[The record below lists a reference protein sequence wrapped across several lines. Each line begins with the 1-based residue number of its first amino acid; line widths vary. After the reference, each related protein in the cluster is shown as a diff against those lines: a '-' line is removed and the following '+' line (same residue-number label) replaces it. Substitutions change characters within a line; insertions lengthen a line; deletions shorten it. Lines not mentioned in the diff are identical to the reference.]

1 MACSRRSA
9 SSGPR
14 ALTVDQYQRRSR
26 ASVGG
31 SAAGVV
37 LGQTAIRV
45 GGDPGVQGAIAA
57 PGDIDGPGHVPM
69 SSPLPPARSP
79 SLSSAGPHTHRD
91 PRYDG
96 TPRSV
101 GTGRSSDGAGP
112 APAREEHS
120 SGSTDSAHLAIRGPS
135 GARDGRPARG
145 RLVWT
150 ERPQES
156 FIVSVAVVFAL
167 VFTGYGAGTVF
178 LLRRKPGNAFF
189 LIQAL
194 VDLGL
199 VTTVL
204 HFAGQPQSAFP
215 ALYVLVVAAYCAAH
229 AAGLGGADR
238 RPRVGPF
245 CGRHPLDPWR
255 LPGYARPGPR
265 SSSSTWSSASWP
277 SWATA
282 CARPGWSTP
291 PWPPSCSGSGWR
303 PMTFSGTS
311 GPACS
316 RSMASGRLAFIN
328 PTAERLLD
336 LDGEALIG
344 LPVLDHLKTRS
355 SELWAA
361 AVAGIRNGRKISRG
375 EGMVVQGGGRMFP
388 IGLSTTTFRQEA
400 QEAPSVTAIFTDIS
414 DLKEVQ
420 ELHMRAERLEAVA
433 ELSASLAHEIRNP
446 LASIRSSVE
455 QLARSKHADED
466 ERFLAGLIVRESD
479 RLSRLLSEF
488 LDFARVRA
496 TQFVPL
502 DLHSVVVAVV
512 RLIRAHPDC
521 RPDAAITVEGEHTI
535 LEGDEDL
542 LHRVIANLVL
552 NAVQA
557 ARGPIRIT
565 VGGGARFRP
574 RIFLTGPIW
583 STPCGYRSGT
593 TGPAYPRKCASGC
606 FSRSYPAGPA
616 AAGWDWPSF
625 SAPSRRIGGWCWS
638 IPAPA
643 PEPHSPFSCPP
654 RW

>member
-1 MACSRRSA
+1 MESNAPSARATVPTVPDRRRP
-9 SSGPR
+9 GKNTLPDQR
-14 ALTVDQYQRRSR
+14 TLLTWLF
-26 ASVGG
+26 VGRLVL
-31 SAAGVV
+31 ATGV
-37 LGQTAIRV
+37 L
-45 GGDPGVQGAIAA
+45 
-57 PGDIDGPGHVPM
+57 
-69 SSPLPPARSP
+69 L
-79 SLSSAGPHTHRD
+79 
-91 PRYDG
+91 
-96 TPRSV
+96 
-101 GTGRSSDGAGP
+101 GAG
-112 APAREEHS
+112 
-120 SGSTDSAHLAIRGPS
+120 
-135 GARDGRPARG
+135 
-145 RLVWT
+145 LVWT

-178 LLRRKPGNAFF
+178 LLNRRPGNAFF

-199 VTTVL
+199 VTTVV

-215 ALYVLVVAAYCAAH
+215 ALYVLVVAAYALLMSPVWVALTAAL
-229 AAGLGGADR
+229 ASLLYLGDSVLTHGIA
-238 RPRVGPF
+238 
-245 CGRHPLDPWR
+245 LD
-255 LPGYARPGPR
+255 
-265 SSSSTWSSASWP
+265 TASWAQIVVFNLVFAIVAVLGHRLREAGMEQ
-277 SWATA
+277 ATLA
-282 CARPGWSTP
+282 TELQRVRLEADDILRNIR
-291 PWPPSCSGSGWR
+291 SGVLTVDGL
-303 PMTFSGTS
+303 
-311 GPACS
+311 
-316 RSMASGRLAFIN
+316 GRLAFIN

-344 LPVLDHLKTRS
+344 LPVLDHLKSRS

-375 EGMVVQGGGRMFP
+375 EGMVVQGAGRMFP

-400 QEAPSVTAIFTDIS
+400 QDAPSVTAIFTDIS

-466 ERFLAGLIVRESD
+466 ERFLSGLIVRESD

-496 TQFVPL
+496 THFTPL
-502 DLHSVVVAVV
+502 DLHGVVVAVV

-521 RPDAAITVEGEHTI
+521 RPDATITVEGDHAM

-557 ARGPIRIT
+557 ARGPVRIT
-565 VGGGARFRP
+565 VSVAAVQASEIPHGTNLEHAVRLQVRDNGPGIPEEVRERLFQPFVSGRSGGSGLGLAIVQRAVEAHRGLVLVDSGA
-574 RIFLTGPIW
+574 G
-583 STPCGYRSGT
+583 SGT
-593 TGPAYPRKCASGC
+593 TFTIFLPAKMVAED
-606 FSRSYPAGPA
+606 A
-616 AAGWDWPSF
+616 A
-625 SAPSRRIGGWCWS
+625 
-638 IPAPA
+638 
-643 PEPHSPFSCPP
+643 
-654 RW
+654 